1 MNMKRAL
8 KRTLRIL
15 TGILLCLMI
24 LTFGGIILT
33 GLGWL
38 IFFKG
43 EGAPDWF
50 TILWLILIGAVLAG
64 LIVFGIVKGIIA
76 IKERLE
82 YGREDRKNKRK
93 CRKLGHDWDG
103 CKCRRCGQKSDEGH
117 DWNGCKCR
125 RCGQIRDEGHDWNG
139 CKCRRCGQVR
149 EEGHNWLA
157 VDCPSCG
164 GTGYLPAG
172 YALSYGDPD
181 YGNPDVQSPV
191 CDCGGRKRLQ
201 CPICGQEKEL

>member
-1 MNMKRAL
+1 MKRAL

-15 TGILLCLMI
+15 TGILLCLLI
-24 LTFGGIILT
+24 LTFGGIILM

-76 IKERLE
+76 IKESLE
-82 YGREDRKNKRK
+82 YGREEQKNKRK

-103 CKCRRCGQKSDEGH
+103 CKCRRC
-117 DWNGCKCR
+117 R
-125 RCGQIRDEGHDWNG
+125 QIRDEGHDWDG
-139 CKCRRCGQVR
+139 CKCRRCGRVR
-149 EEGHNWLA
+149 EEGHDW
-157 VDCPSCG
+157 VTMVCQRCG
-164 GTGYLPAG
+164 GTGYLPYVNCG
-172 YALSYGDPD
+172 LSYGDPD
-181 YGNPDVQSPV
+181 YGNPDPQGPPCG
-191 CDCGGRKRLQ
+191 CDKPKWLQ
-201 CPICGQEKEL
+201 CTICGQEKEL